1 MFNVDVFQFPS
12 IAESTVSV
20 IRVLYGVLLTLT
32 LLGALP
38 HAKRYFISEKWGGY
52 GQSHWSVTAIQNPLV
67 FPCVF
72 GLWLLAALALMVGS
86 WVVPA
91 AFVNLIACWYFFVQ
105 MRWRGI
111 LRGMGAPG
119 FLTFWLGAAVFVL
132 EYTYRYAPHLSSLA
146 LFVLQIDFA
155 LIFLSA
161 GIYKFSSGY
170 RSNAG
175 MELGLVNPQ
184 WGYWLKLWRCFPPN
198 HWTFW
203 TLNQLAWTTEIVG
216 ALLMLIPQTRLL
228 GGMLILCSFIFIASQ
243 IRLGFLCEM
252 VIVACL
258 LFVDPDSVGADWLSF
273 MSLSSVGQATLVLP
287 VVLLEFLNQI
297 LVIGLW
303 MYLLLLPIVRVGLAY
318 NFYCR
323 KRLPSF
329 LQSALDKYTNVFGII
344 IWRVFSVD
352 ITNFFINV
360 YEKQVAGGE
369 ERLVSRWGEV
379 TVPRYNQVAESIAVT
394 SIFTTLKYY
403 ASNRQLFI
411 ERLLR
416 YARTLPYQSGSLL
429 RFEYV
434 SIVKQRSH
442 FQFIPIVN
450 YQVDLGKNQV
460 TESVLS
466 SVVSVKEPANA
477 SPVHEGA
484 QPGSYKPEGK

>member
-1 MFNVDVFQFPS
+1 MFNVDVFEFPS

-38 HAKRYFISEKWGGY
+38 HAKRYFMSEKWGGY

-161 GIYKFSSGY
+161 GIYKCSSGY
-170 RSNAG
+170 RSNDG

-184 WGYWLKLWRCFPPN
+184 WGYWLKLWRSFPPN

-203 TLNQLAWTTEIVG
+203 TLNQLAC

-258 LFVDPDSVGADWLSF
+258 LFVGPDSVGADWLSF
-273 MSLSSVGQATLVLP
+273 MSLSSVGQATFVLP
-287 VVLLEFLNQI
+287 VVLVEFSNQI

-303 MYLLLLPIVRVGLAY
+303 MYLLLLPIARAGLAY

-329 LQSALDKYTNVFGII
+329 LQSALDKYTNVFGLI
-344 IWRVFSVD
+344 IWRVFSAD
-352 ITNFFINV
+352 ITNFLINV
-360 YEKQVAGGE
+360 YEKKVAGGE

-379 TVPRYNQVAESIAVT
+379 TALRYNQVAESIAVT

-416 YARTLPYQSGSLL
+416 YARTLPYQPGSSL

-442 FQFIPIVN
+442 FQFVPIVN
-450 YQVDLGKNQV
+450 YQVDLDKDEV
-460 TESVLS
+460 AESILS
-466 SVVSVKEPANA
+466 SVVSVQQAVHE
-477 SPVHEGA
+477 SPVHEGV
-484 QPGSYKPEGK
+484 QPGSYRPEDK